1 MIRNILKV
9 MLRNLKK
16 YKVFSLINIMGLAIG
31 MACCLLILLFVSDE
45 LSFDRHHALGD
56 RIYRLNS
63 HSTIGGTTRHFA
75 PSPAALAPAVKEAI
89 PEVLAYARVIEM
101 GRAQFVY
108 EGRNIDIPIFRRR
121 GFLQALHARVPGRDP
136 PRLPEAE
143 PSS

>member
-45 LSFDRHHALGD
+45 LSFDRHNALGD

-63 HSTIGGTTRHFA
+63 A
-75 PSPAALAPAVKEAI
+75 
-89 PEVLAYARVIEM
+89 
-101 GRAQFVY
+101 
-108 EGRNIDIPIFRRR
+108 
-121 GFLQALHARVPGRDP
+121 
-136 PRLPEAE
+136 
-143 PSS
+143 